1 MFSIL
6 LFLSKKRKA
15 CILARFFF
23 VLLFASPS
31 CSLPFR
37 PFSAYASNIT
47 ILNSE
52 RTDWVGHTW
61 KRNEVDF
68 GSEHRATQQQKDQP
82 RTKSSG
88 VQKTS
93 RFNQCQGAEEEK
105 EKCRKERTFVF
116 RKWVPIPLLFL
127 FLLGKFFLF
136 LKASI
141 VFPISSFLVVVVV
154 VCFLG
159 CVLATKGRRW
169 CKERESGLFFAMLLF
184 CITFI
189 SFVAITCFSLSVFIE
204 LSSFLFVVA

>member
-116 RKWVPIPLLFL
+116 RKWILIPFFVFFSSCLGCFFEGKHCFSDQLF
-127 FLLGKFFLF
+127 
-136 LKASI
+136 
-141 VFPISSFLVVVVV
+141 PYRCRCYY
-154 VCFLG
+154 CFLSRM
-159 CVLATKGRRW
+159 CSCYQRQALV
-169 CKERESGLFFAMLLF
+169 
-184 CITFI
+184 
-189 SFVAITCFSLSVFIE
+189 
-204 LSSFLFVVA
+204 